1 MFAGVLGP
9 INPMIM
15 ARKANE
21 QKRGA
26 DQVAA
31 DMASY
36 VRPTKIIVLQEM
48 NGREFGATKEF
59 DLFDLT
65 CES

>member
-1 MFAGVLGP
+1 
-9 INPMIM
+9 MIM